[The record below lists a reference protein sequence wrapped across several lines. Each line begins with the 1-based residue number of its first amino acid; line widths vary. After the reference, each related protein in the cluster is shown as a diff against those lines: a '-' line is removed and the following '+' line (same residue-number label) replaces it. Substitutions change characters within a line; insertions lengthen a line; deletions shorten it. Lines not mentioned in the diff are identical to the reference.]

1 MTSLLII
8 SIRELGMDNATSR
21 PRDKRFL
28 WTAIV
33 VMLACGATA
42 IGVNVFYN
50 EAHEARGLDRA
61 TFQVLFLTLLAAALL
76 ANLAVMWFW
85 TSAQDEVVRTADRV
99 SVYWGYAI
107 GTFVWLITPYLTS
120 LPERLVEPLSN
131 PDGDTL
137 FALSEAAGAYMGGGL
152 VLIILVLAC
161 CLIVNVCW
169 WLAKR

>member
-1 MTSLLII
+1 MN
-8 SIRELGMDNATSR
+8 NATTG
-21 PRDKRFL
+21 PRDKRFA
-28 WTAIV
+28 WAAAIV
-33 VMLACGATA
+33 MLVCGTTA

-61 TFQVLFLTLLAAALL
+61 TFQALFLTLLAAALL

-85 TSAQDEVVRTADRV
+85 ASAQDEVVRAADRI

-107 GTFVWLITPYLTS
+107 GAFVWLMTPWLTS
-120 LPERLVEPLSN
+120 LPEWLVEPLSN

-152 VLIILVLAC
+152 VLIVLVQAC
-161 CLIVNVCW
+161 YLIANVCW